1 VALFHVFFKESL
13 ETGSTISGCLMVT
26 HFIPMPNREWEEWR
40 ANWCFVRFD
49 EEDDPVA
56 YAEPTGF
63 PEALSVWTS
72 PASMVGLEAAMERI
86 QNLRD
91 NHLAAHHVVNSF
103 VCHNIAPLQWRSC
116 PHWEVLSRNHLT
128 RLH

>member
-1 VALFHVFFKESL
+1 
-13 ETGSTISGCLMVT
+13 M
-26 HFIPMPNREWEEWR
+26 
-40 ANWCFVRFD
+40 RFS

-63 PEALSVWTS
+63 PEALPIWTS
-72 PASMVGLEAAMERI
+72 LASMASLEAAIERI

-103 VCHNIAPLQWRSC
+103 VANNIAPLQRCSF
-116 PHWEVLSRNHLT
+116 PHWEVLSQNHPMRFHHDSPSEGKILRVST
-128 RLH
+128 F